1 MDLGRNGGRAERE
14 VDAMSERQRPGQ
26 GDLRLGGWAG
36 AVESRLEGWRREG
49 FGDRLWRRDHT
60 LWSPEPVPELADR
73 LGWLDLPGNGP
84 DEADVYATFGEEVAE
99 AGFQEAV
106 ILGMGGSSLAPEV
119 FARTFGAAGG
129 RPRLTVLDSTH
140 PDAVGALA
148 ERLARSAASGL
159 GRTLF
164 VVSSKSGTTIE
175 TLSFFRFF
183 WDAVGRALAEGGDRE
198 RRFAA
203 VTDPGSSLD
212 SMARQRG
219 FRAVFNAPEDV
230 GGRFSALSAFG
241 LVPAALLGMDVR
253 ELLARAR
260 AMASAC
266 ADAVPE
272 PENPGLR
279 LGAAL
284 GELALAGR
292 DKLTF
297 LTTPGIASF
306 PDWIE
311 QLVAESTGKAGRGI
325 VPVVGEPFG
334 APESYG
340 DDRFFVG
347 LSLAGDDAGELEALL
362 GGLERAGHPVARF
375 RLDDGYD
382 LGAEMFRW
390 EMATA
395 AAGAVLGVNPFDQ
408 PDVQLA
414 KELAKEAMKEARA
427 VAGGPAARPG
437 SAERGAAGAAG
448 SEALGRALEEWLDG
462 VEAGD
467 YLGLQAYLAPTEAT
481 ERVLRELQ
489 AALGRR
495 TGRAVTAGWGPRF
508 LHSTGQLHKGGP
520 ASGRFLQLVDEPS
533 RDLPIPETDS
543 TFGALVR
550 AQAEGDRL
558 ALSRRGRRVLR
569 VDLGRDAAAGLAR
582 LAEGVREGSRV

>member
-1 MDLGRNGGRAERE
+1 MALESNDGTDERE
-14 VDAMSERQRPGQ
+14 VDAMSERQRLRE

-36 AVESRLEGWRREG
+36 AVEARLEAWREED
-49 FGDRLWRRDHT
+49 FGGRLWRRDHT
-60 LWSPEPVPELADR
+60 LWSPEPVPELDDR
-73 LGWLDLPGNGP
+73 LGWLDLPGAGP

-148 ERLARSAASGL
+148 ERLGSSGL

-203 VTDPGSSLD
+203 VTDPGSALD
-212 SMARQRG
+212 ALARERG
-219 FRAVFNAPEDV
+219 FRATFNAPEDV

-253 ELLARAR
+253 ELLVRAR

-266 ADAVPE
+266 AGAVPE

-311 QLVAESTGKAGRGI
+311 QLVAESTGKEGQGI
-325 VPVVGEPFG
+325 VPVVGEAQG
-334 APESYG
+334 TPESYG

-362 GGLERAGHPVARF
+362 DGLERAGHPVAWF
-375 RLDDGYD
+375 GLDDGYD

-395 AAGAVLGVNPFDQ
+395 AAGAILGVNPFDQ

-414 KELAKEAMKEARA
+414 KELAREAMKEAA
-427 VAGGPAARPG
+427 AGGPAGRARQEEKG
-437 SAERGAAGAAG
+437 TVKAADA
-448 SEALGRALEEWLDG
+448 EALGRALEEWLDG
-462 VEAGD
+462 MGDSGAGD

-481 ERVLRELQ
+481 AEAVRELQ

-495 TGRAVTAGWGPRF
+495 SGRAVTSGWGPRF

-533 RDLPIPETDS
+533 SDLPIPEADS
-543 TFGALVR
+543 SFGALIR
-550 AQAEGDRL
+550 AQAEGDRQ

-582 LAEGVREGSRV
+582 LLEGVREGSRV